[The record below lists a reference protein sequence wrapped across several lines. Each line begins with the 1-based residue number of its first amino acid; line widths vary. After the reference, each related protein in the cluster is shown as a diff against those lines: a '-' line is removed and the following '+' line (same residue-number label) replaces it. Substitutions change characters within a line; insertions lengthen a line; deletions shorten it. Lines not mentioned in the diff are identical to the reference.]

1 MERRWPDTQRLLRP
15 LAYSVLAL
23 HPSNWNAFLP
33 LEWFQTTKRL
43 ATPGFPSFEAD
54 VSSIGPPGCQREGP
68 AGHTTGALRCED
80 WCGEKEEKEKSC
92 SVGPASSCYKS
103 PWLRASASTRAASAR
118 RSDCFFETQVSQDF
132 PLAVSTPVNPIDRI
146 SR

>member
-1 MERRWPDTQRLLRP
+1 MEKRWPDTQRPLRP

-80 WCGEKEEKEKSC
+80 LVRRKGGEAGEIVLSRTGISLLQMPAGPGVCFHSSGFCQAVGLFLRDPGLPRFPIGGVNARKS
-92 SVGPASSCYKS
+92 
-103 PWLRASASTRAASAR
+103 
-118 RSDCFFETQVSQDF
+118 
-132 PLAVSTPVNPIDRI
+132 N
-146 SR
+146 